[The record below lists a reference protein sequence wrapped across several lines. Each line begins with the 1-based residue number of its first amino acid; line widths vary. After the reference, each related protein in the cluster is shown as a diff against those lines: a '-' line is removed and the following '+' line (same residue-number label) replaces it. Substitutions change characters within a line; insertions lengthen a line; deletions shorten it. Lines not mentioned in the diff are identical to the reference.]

1 MLQTD
6 EKQRD
11 KTQADRNKMLLTAG
25 GLLHDIGK
33 VIYRTG
39 TDRRNHSTVGY
50 DYLKTEAGM
59 QDEKE
64 ILDCVRFHHSS
75 MLKGA
80 AIADDSLAY
89 IVYIADNI
97 AAFADRR
104 KKETEGDEKGFD
116 LSVPLQSVFN
126 VLNGN
131 HQEYYYAPGD
141 INLGDI
147 RYPSEQ
153 KEKFSQSF
161 YTEIRQRLTA
171 NLRGLKLEREYLD
184 SLLTVMEANL
194 SYIPSSTSKAEL
206 SDISLFDHVRLTA
219 ALAVCIYDYLKEKYP
234 EDTGFRERLFRTDG
248 FYDEK
253 AFTLWTFELTGTER
267 FISMS
272 GRQNVLKNMRARA
285 FYTEMIME
293 HLIDRTLDELGL
305 SRANLLYSG
314 GNRCYLLLPNTE
326 ETRKIIEEKILDD
339 TWFIR
344 NFRDDLHV
352 LGTYVECSGN
362 TFRNVPEG
370 SFTQM
375 FADLQKKAEAKKR
388 HPYSALSVKAL
399 RYGLA
404 TNRQGNRGRECRIC
418 RRLCYHEED
427 GICFTCRNL
436 ENFSANVLYSD
447 FFSVVQPRDF
457 EEYMSWRNG
466 ADIIN
471 SPICSTELDMMAF
484 RVGPWAPFSETYRK
498 ETEEVLDGLLL
509 PGDFLMTAEKNEEAL
524 KMRMENMQEVPYIR
538 VYTKNRMYT
547 GKYITTKIW
556 TGDYTSGETFEEFA
570 EKSRGIRR
578 VGVLKLNVDDMK
590 HTLTEGIP
598 VHYAALSRT
607 AVLSRQLSMFFKYY
621 IRFILK
627 DGGYSLDGEEKHQKR
642 KATVIYS
649 SGDEML
655 LVGAWDDVVELA
667 VDVRRSFEKYTQGT
681 MHLSAS
687 IGLYDSSYPA
697 AAIVQEMSERQKE
710 SKYLPGKNSITLL
723 EDGER
728 HFAEDGKHSISDGTY
743 SWAEF
748 EQEVIAEKYRTLAEF
763 FQGTEERGKSFLYHI
778 LELVR
783 NQKERI
789 NFARMVYTLSRLE
802 PAEEGEKKEAYR
814 KFSGKMYQ
822 WIQSEKDCRQ
832 LKTAINLYAYL
843 NRERGENS
851 HADK

>member
-6 EKQRD
+6 EKQKD
-11 KTQADRNKMLLTAG
+11 KIQADRSKMLLTAG

-33 VIYRTG
+33 VIYREG
-39 TDRRNHSTVGY
+39 SDRRNNSIAGY

-104 KKETEGDEKGFD
+104 KKEMDEEEKGFD

-141 INLGDI
+141 INLGGI

-153 KEKFSQSF
+153 KENFSKDF
-161 YTEIRQRLTA
+161 YAEIRQRLTF

-206 SDISLFDHVRLTA
+206 SDISLFDHVKLTA

-234 EDTGFRERLFRTDG
+234 EDTGFRERLFHTDG

-253 AFTLWTFELTGTER
+253 AFTLWTYELTGADR

-272 GRQNVLKNMRARA
+272 GSQNVLKNMRSRA

-305 SRANLLYSG
+305 SRASLLYSG
-314 GNRCYLLLPNTE
+314 GNRCYLLLPNTD
-326 ETRKIIEEKILDD
+326 RARRIIEEKILDD

-344 NFRDDLHV
+344 NFRDDLHI

-362 TFRNVPEG
+362 IFRNIPEG
-370 SFTQM
+370 SFTEM
-375 FADLQKKAEAKKR
+375 FADLQKKVAVKKR
-388 HPYSALSVKAL
+388 HPYSAQAIKTL

-404 TNRQGNRGRECRIC
+404 TNRPKNRGRECRIC
-418 RRLCYHEED
+418 RKLCYHEEN

-457 EEYMSWRNG
+457 EEYMDWRNG

-471 SPICSTELDMMAF
+471 SPICSAEL
-484 RVGPWAPFSETYRK
+484 
-498 ETEEVLDGLLL
+498 LDGLLL
-509 PGDFLMTAEKNEEAL
+509 PGDFLMVAEKDGETL
-524 KMRMENMQEVPYIR
+524 KARMENKQEVSYIR
-538 VYTKNRMYT
+538 AYTKNKMYT

-556 TGDYTSGETFEEFA
+556 VGDYTSGETFEEFA
-570 EKSRGIRR
+570 EGSRGIRR

-590 HTLTEGIP
+590 RTLTAGIP
-598 VHYAALSRT
+598 VHYAALSRI

-621 IRFILK
+621 IRFILEN
-627 DGGYSLDGEEKHQKR
+627 GGYSLDGEGKHQKR

-649 SGDEML
+649 GGDELL
-655 LVGAWDDVVELA
+655 LVGAWDDVIELA

-710 SKYLPGKNSITLL
+710 SKYLPEKNAITLM

-728 HFAEDGKHSISDGTY
+728 HFTEDGKRSISDGTY
-743 SWAEF
+743 SWEEF
-748 EQEVIAEKYRTLAEF
+748 EQEVIAEKYRTVEEF

-789 NFARMVYTLSRLE
+789 NFARMVYNLSRLE
-802 PAEEGEKKEAYR
+802 PEEEGEKKEAYR